1 MPGQKYF
8 LPHRRQCHHPPNR
21 ADKQQR
27 QCRHHRQRVM
37 WQFCRDQ
44 FNHQPK
50 WHNPRQQKACLVL
63 RHQGFDMQACRWQQ
77 DRGWPQQQAKQC
89 QIGEWRGAMRFLTR
103 LDFCQKI
110 TLYRNVQKRPV
121 RCQRHQNGPWQAY
134 HRHQKQPTRQPQL
147 PDPSHLPVP
156 QQQAGNCQNSN
167 GWCDRAFDQY
177 PHRHRPPEPDPVGA
191 RFDRV
196 GLTIKIDPHQ
206 GPLLNQH
213 GQHQHS
219 IGFCQMRFGKHKKA
233 AGKGSAGGE
242 CQMRFI

>member
-1 MPGQKYF
+1 
-8 LPHRRQCHHPPNR
+8 
-21 ADKQQR
+21 
-27 QCRHHRQRVM
+27 
-37 WQFCRDQ
+37 
-44 FNHQPK
+44 
-50 WHNPRQQKACLVL
+50 
-63 RHQGFDMQACRWQQ
+63 
-77 DRGWPQQQAKQC
+77 
-89 QIGEWRGAMRFLTR
+89 MRFLTR

-110 TLYRNVQKRPV
+110 AFHRNIQKRPV
-121 RCQRHQNGPWQAY
+121 RCQRDQNGPWQAY

-156 QQQAGNCQNSN
+156 QQQTANCQNSN

-213 GQHQHS
+213 GQHQHR

-233 AGKGSAGGE
+233 AGKGSAGGK